1 MVSKGIYIVMG
12 VSGSGKTT
20 VGTLLAKTLQLPF
33 FDGDDYHPE
42 SNVKKMAS
50 GKALND
56 QDRKEWLETLNRL
69 AREYTSMGAVI
80 ACSAL
85 KESYRA
91 TLRKD
96 VMEEMT
102 FIYLK
107 GSFSDINRRLQ
118 GRKGHYMPISL
129 LKSQFETLEPPKDAI
144 EVSINQ
150 SPEDIVNSIRDK
162 IT

>member
-20 VGTLLAKTLQLPF
+20 VGTLLANTLQLPF

-69 AREYTSMGAVI
+69 AREHKSIGAVI

-91 TLRKD
+91 SLRKD
-96 VMEEMT
+96 VMEQMT

-107 GSFSDINRRLQ
+107 GSFSAINRRLQ